1 MTLAPFFDAP
11 IYIQLHASTAALALI
26 LGPFVILRTARD
38 RLHKVGGYIWVL
50 AMFVVA
56 VSSFWIT
63 EFGLIGPFSPI
74 HLLSAFTLWSLWAGM
89 RYAFAG
95 RMDLHRRVFQNLYW
109 RGLVIAG
116 LFNFLPGRALN
127 RSVLPDRA
135 DAGWLVIGFG
145 MTLILGD
152 MALRHRRAIS
162 LERNAKFA
170 LEKPAP
176 LV

>member
-1 MTLAPFFDAP
+1 
-11 IYIQLHASTAALALI
+11 
-26 LGPFVILRTARD
+26 
-38 RLHKVGGYIWVL
+38 
-50 AMFVVA
+50 
-56 VSSFWIT
+56 
-63 EFGLIGPFSPI
+63 
-74 HLLSAFTLWSLWAGM
+74 
-89 RYAFAG
+89 
-95 RMDLHRRVFQNLYW
+95 MDLHRRVFQNLYW